1 MPHTIFFARK
11 SLTVRPH
18 SNNVLKA
25 LLELT
30 DKLFIVQRLHLF
42 IQELRLFQ
50 FEVLGVLLEGFL
62 DHHALLVQFFLI
74 R

>member
-30 DKLFIVQRLHLF
+30 DKLFIVQCLHLF
-42 IQELRLFQ
+42 IQELRLF
-50 FEVLGVLLEGFL
+50 
-62 DHHALLVQFFLI
+62 
-74 R
+74 